1 MNAWKLSAIL
11 MALAGGAAPVFG
23 QSYPAK
29 PVRIIVTAQAGSGSD
44 VATRYFA
51 DAMGRATGQKY
62 LVENRLG
69 AGGNIGMA
77 VAAKAPADGYTL
89 VLGSL
94 GTNVMNQFLYS
105 SLGFD
110 PEKDFEPIGLTAKF
124 PFLIAVNPSFP
135 ATTVQGLVAEAKAK
149 PGTINFAVTS
159 TTTRMPYELFSKTT
173 GAPFYL
179 INYNGP
185 GPAIPDVIAGRVQVI
200 IETAAA
206 LRSYVTSGQLRP
218 LAITTRRSSPLMP
231 ELKSVAEQGV
241 QGFDEFI
248 GWAGFFA
255 PAGTPQDAIRYLNTE
270 SNKVLAMP
278 DTLKRFQELGF
289 EPGGGSP
296 QDLAAYVVAER
307 LRWGPIIK
315 AAGLKVD

>member
-1 MNAWKLSAIL
+1 MRALRAITVAAICL
-11 MALAGGAAPVFG
+11 GSSFGAIA
-23 QSYPAK
+23 QAYPAK
-29 PVRIIVTAQAGSGSD
+29 PVRIIVTAQAGTGSD

-51 DAMGRATGQKY
+51 DAMARATGQKF
-62 LVENRLG
+62 LVENRVG

-77 VAAKAPADGYTL
+77 AAAKAPADGYSL

-110 PEKDFEPIGLTAKF
+110 PEKDFEPIGLVAKF
-124 PFLIAVNPSFP
+124 PFLIAVSPSFS
-135 ATTVQGLVAEAKAK
+135 ATTLQGLIAEAKAK
-149 PGTINFAVTS
+149 PESINFAVTS
-159 TTTRMPYELFSKTT
+159 TTTRMPYELLKKTT

-185 GPAIPDVIAGRVQVI
+185 GPAIPDVISGRVQVI

-206 LRSYVTSGQLRP
+206 LRAFVASGQLRP
-218 LAITTRRSSPLMP
+218 LAITTRKTSPLMP
-231 ELKSVAEQGV
+231 DLKSVVEQGV
-241 QGFDEFI
+241 PGFDEFV

-255 PAGTPQDAIRYLNTE
+255 PAGTPVEALRYLNAET
-270 SNKVLAMP
+270 NKVLALP
-278 DTLKRFQELGF
+278 ETSKRFQELGF
-289 EPGGGSP
+289 EPGGGTP
-296 QDLAAYVVAER
+296 QELAAYVVAER